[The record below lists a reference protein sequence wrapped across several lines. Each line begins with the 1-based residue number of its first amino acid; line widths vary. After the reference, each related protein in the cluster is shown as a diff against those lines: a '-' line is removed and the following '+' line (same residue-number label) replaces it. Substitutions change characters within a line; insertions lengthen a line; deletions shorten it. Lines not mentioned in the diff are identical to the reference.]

1 MKMAQIEAFYNVV
14 QTGSISQAARKGHLT
29 QPAVSMQVRDLEE
42 QLKIKLL
49 ERSNRG
55 VEPTPAGLV
64 VYKYCKKILHLKNDM
79 KQELDKLQMQ
89 M

>member
-55 VEPTPAGLV
+55 VKPTPSVLV

-79 KQELDKLQMQ
+79 KLELDKLQMQ